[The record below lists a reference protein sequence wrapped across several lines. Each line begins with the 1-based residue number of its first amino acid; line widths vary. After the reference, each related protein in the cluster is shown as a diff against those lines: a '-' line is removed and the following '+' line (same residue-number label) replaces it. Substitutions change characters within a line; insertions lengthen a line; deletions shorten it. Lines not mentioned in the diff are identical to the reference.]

1 MKPDCH
7 GSRMVEYIDA
17 AEEDIRSAHVLLTM
31 NIGAHH
37 NVCMLSARA
46 SEKILKARLIFEGK
60 DVEWVHDQRKLIREL
75 GDFEGRERAMEIAN
89 VLSPYAVQANYPS
102 VIRLGLDEDDALE
115 AYEVAS
121 EMISIMHPL
130 GGYLSIV
137 TDAGDDDMLIP
148 RDD

>member
-1 MKPDCH
+1 MYCP
-7 GSRMVEYIDA
+7 R
-17 AEEDIRSAHVLLTM
+17 
-31 NIGAHH
+31 
-37 NVCMLSARA
+37 
-46 SEKILKARLIFEGK
+46 
-60 DVEWVHDQRKLIREL
+60 
-75 GDFEGRERAMEIAN
+75 
-89 VLSPYAVQANYPS
+89 AVQANYPS

-115 AYEVAS
+115 AYEMAS